1 MRIFEITDR
10 NILWNKLSNID
21 ANFEEEY
28 QQITKAVNLVIRLK
42 HRSKYPIVINMIES
56 FSIRID
62 KVLNAAYPDPTDP
75 DILSLKTKLKSMR
88 NNVTE
93 LQKHLSS

>member
-1 MRIFEITDR
+1 
-10 NILWNKLSNID
+10 
-21 ANFEEEY
+21 
-28 QQITKAVNLVIRLK
+28 
-42 HRSKYPIVINMIES
+42 MIES